1 MTEEQIA
8 KLAQTYDHDVEP
20 YLEGY
25 KHGLID
31 GKHDRIEYYE
41 SAIYENSGTPLIVY
55 WKGKTYHLRQ
65 FNKNLPID
73 PQRQWVLCG
82 DGEEPKYYPN
92 KEAAFDAY
100 QVGFQ

>member
-1 MTEEQIA
+1 MTDEQIA
-8 KLAQTYDHDVEP
+8 KLAQTYDYDVES
-20 YLEGY
+20 YVEGY
-25 KHGLID
+25 KNGLTVNMTARFE
-31 GKHDRIEYYE
+31 HYE
-41 SAIYENSGTPLIVY
+41 SAIYENDVTPIIVY

-100 QVGFQ
+100 QVGL